1 MPDAGGD
8 FVSARLRG
16 RPATIRHAEHPGTGA
31 TIGRSRSDAD
41 APGAGDVVRMGI
53 RSAIRTGPY
62 PETRRPLGASG
73 AAFAGRMATPL
84 GQRAP

>member
-16 RPATIRHAEHPGTGA
+16 RPATIRHAERPGAGA

-41 APGAGDVVRMGI
+41 APGRGDTVGHTNGPASAAAPAGALTLMVLIVVF
-53 RSAIRTGPY
+53 
-62 PETRRPLGASG
+62 GAEVGWLIVEPPAS
-73 AAFAGRMATPL
+73 
-84 GQRAP
+84 